1 MVERFLVGFE
11 DKDGQINQLIEEIEE
26 LKFLNERKFLDYD
39 ELKKENFELQ
49 MKVEDMDILSEQV
62 DTLRKICD
70 KLEEEKKNTVFR

>member
-1 MVERFLVGFE
+1 
-11 DKDGQINQLIEEIEE
+11 
-26 LKFLNERKFLDYD
+26 LNERKFLDYD

-49 MKVEDMDILSEQV
+49 MKAEDMEILSEQV

>member
-1 MVERFLVGFE
+1 MERFLVGFE

>member
-1 MVERFLVGFE
+1 MVGFE